1 MSYPPMP
8 AMRIF
13 IGGQELL
20 GWKEASLRRS
30 KKEMTGELSVSI
42 FFTYM
47 PRNVV
52 HRAAVAGAEVM
63 AYVGTHLAFVGTL
76 DQRQGKGGK
85 RGPTSSGG
93 APTTSGTGKA
103 RSISSG
109 KQTRGGAYN
118 VHIGPKDYT
127 ITLRARGKTKPLI
140 DSSHDHQTGTMTGA
154 KTKPVMEKL
163 VKSFKVPLQWMAPV
177 YDMDKIR
184 FRDGAVVRSELFR
197 VANEYGYAIYETRDG
212 KLRVTNA
219 TGHTVGEPL
228 VLGDNIMEF
237 AAEQSEEPR
246 NTQIKVKG
254 QRTKKNV
261 RGRDA
266 VNREKTVNVGG
277 KGGIKRY
284 APLTLQHYTDGTDEA
299 LERRAK
305 HEADLQH
312 QAGKEVRV
320 DVFHVMSRTGQ
331 PWDIGNVHYVEVPT
345 EGIFEPMECTEL
357 TYVVTPDK
365 IETKLTMSPLPGA
378 TGSSG
383 GGIAAGAK
391 LDLGPITGAVAALQA
406 YGLQRMASMGFQYAE
421 GLYPESW
428 GPNTY
433 DVLNTAA
440 GAFVQPVE
448 TAVRSIAAVAG
459 QIPLTLD
466 GALSAVRR
474 ITQGAIP

>member
-1 MSYPPMP
+1 V
-8 AMRIF
+8 
-13 IGGQELL
+13 L
-20 GWKEASLRRS
+20 
-30 KKEMTGELSVSI
+30 
-42 FFTYM
+42 
-47 PRNVV
+47 
-52 HRAAVAGAEVM
+52 
-63 AYVGTHLAFVGTL
+63 AYVGGHLAFVGTL
-76 DQRQGKGGK
+76 DKRRGKGGK
-85 RGPTSSGG
+85 RGPTTG

-103 RSISSG
+103 RSIAGG
-109 KQTRGGAYN
+109 KQTRGGALN
-118 VHIGPKDYT
+118 VHIGPNDYT

-163 VKSFKVPLQWMAPV
+163 VKSFKVPLEWMAPV

-184 FRDGAVVRSELFR
+184 FRDGAVVKSELFR

-212 KLRVTNA
+212 KLRVTNS
-219 TGHTVGEPL
+219 TGRTVGEPL
-228 VLGDNIMEF
+228 VLGDNIKEF

-254 QRTKKNV
+254 QRTKKDV

-266 VNREKTVNVGG
+266 VNREKTINIGG

-312 QAGKEVRV
+312 QAGKEVRI
-320 DVFHVMSRTGQ
+320 DVFHVLSRTGQ
-331 PWDIGNVHYVEVPT
+331 PWDIGNVHYVEVPS

-357 TYVVTPDK
+357 TYICTPEN

-378 TGSSG
+378 TGSASG
-383 GGIAAGAK
+383 GGIAGAAR
-391 LDLGPITGAVAALQA
+391 LDLGSITGAVAALQT
-406 YGLQRMASMGFQYAE
+406 YGLQRMAAMGFQYAD
-421 GLYPESW
+421 GQYPETW
-428 GPNTY
+428 GPQTY

-440 GAFVQPVE
+440 GAFLEPVE
-448 TAVRSIAAVAG
+448 TAVRSIAALAG
-459 QIPLTLD
+459 GQVPLTLD
-466 GALSAVRR
+466 GAIKAVRR
-474 ITQGAIP
+474 IASGGIA